1 MSSRSDHER
10 LAILVH
16 EVRSPVAALSAI
28 AETFGDSDVEHA
40 VRRELAR
47 LALAACS
54 GIERVV
60 TDAALASVR
69 LEEVDL
75 GALVRD
81 TAAAAALTG
90 ARVKVQV
97 ATDLPPV
104 EVDPLRLRQAL
115 DNLVSNALT
124 HSGSEDD
131 VVVSAAVDGR
141 FVLLSVAD
149 RGAGVS
155 SDDQNRIFEAGVRL
169 NPSRPGSGLGL
180 AVARAIAEAHGGTL
194 TVESAPGVGATFT
207 LALPLRTS

>member
-1 MSSRSDHER
+1 MTLRPDHER

-28 AETFGDSDVEHA
+28 AETFGDSDVEHD
-40 VRRELAR
+40 VRSELAR

-81 TAAAAALTG
+81 AAAAAALTG

-131 VVVSAAVDGR
+131 VVVSAALDGR

-180 AVARAIAEAHGGTL
+180 AVARVIAEAHGGTL

-207 LALPLRTS
+207 VALPLRTS